1 QLVHLAMGR
10 ANLDTREL
18 IFVPVYGHRGVR
30 RLVGVES
37 NHYVHDYLL
46 GCSGTP
52 RGHSCLQTVCAR
64 SSFEPLRGEARAGG
78 SSNESQPVHTGGRHF
93 VSYPARTSERYGL
106 TTTSAYILKQ
116 AHRGHVPLGYDGVKV
131 GHLASADNSTTTQR

>member
-1 QLVHLAMGR
+1 VPTSFLPWWDNAAQRQVFDLIRGLIEILVPF
-10 ANLDTREL
+10 N
-18 IFVPVYGHRGVR
+18 
-30 RLVGVES
+30 
-37 NHYVHDYLL
+37 
-46 GCSGTP
+46 
-52 RGHSCLQTVCAR
+52 SCLQTVCAR

-116 AHRGHVPLGYDGVKV
+116 ALWGYVVGASGATFGGSLNGTRGVTIRSSLALFRWPSPIGPL
-131 GHLASADNSTTTQR
+131 